1 MPPYDNAPPGPPPSG
16 EPASPAP
23 EKQHKRSGSN
33 KRRRTHFVQVAL
45 DAAEYA
51 DAKTR
56 AQRVGLSLASY
67 ARLGMIGTPGPR
79 ARRTPRVHAPLLGRA
94 MAEINKSSN
103 VLNQFLPFLHA
114 GRAVTLGRECSEA
127 LAANKRAAD
136 AILEAVGRTERNDDH
151 QREPA

>member
-1 MPPYDNAPPGPPPSG
+1 
-16 EPASPAP
+16 
-23 EKQHKRSGSN
+23 
-33 KRRRTHFVQVAL
+33 
-45 DAAEYA
+45 
-51 DAKTR
+51 
-56 AQRVGLSLASY
+56 
-67 ARLGMIGTPGPR
+67 
-79 ARRTPRVHAPLLGRA
+79 